1 MTSMTAPFTLSVEP
15 TASAPALLLRPW
27 QDTDIE
33 TIVKAYRDDAMRR
46 WLMGS
51 VDGEHEARAWLA
63 RWETGWADDTRLSWA
78 IEEEHEV
85 VGHFVVKAAEP
96 PETLA
101 TGVGYW
107 TLAQARGRGIA
118 SRCVEAVTQWLF
130 SSQVIMPADEVELLH
145 KVGNQASC
153 RVAEKS
159 GYPLDSI
166 LPAMPPRFLHEGH
179 RHLRRCP
186 V

>member
-1 MTSMTAPFTLSVEP
+1 MTASFTLSVEP
-15 TASAPALLLRPW
+15 TASAPALFLRPW
-27 QDTDIE
+27 RDADIE
-33 TIVKAYRDDAMRR
+33 TIVEAYRDDAMNR

-51 VDGEHEARAWLA
+51 IGNEDEARAWVA
-63 RWETGWADDTRLSWA
+63 NWAAAWADDTRLSWA
-78 IEEEHEV
+78 IEEDHEV
-85 VGHFVVKAAEP
+85 VGHFVVKAANP

-107 TLAQARGRGIA
+107 TLPEARGRGIA
-118 SRCVEAVTQWLF
+118 SRCVEAATRWLF
-130 SSQVIMPADEVELLH
+130 GPQDIMPANEVELLH

-166 LPAMPPRFLHEGH
+166 LPAMPPRFPHEGH
-179 RHLRRCP
+179 RHLRKRP
-186 V
+186 A